1 MATSAFLFQLTYSGQ
16 KISELVSFEWI
27 GSECHIVDI
36 KIVHRLSRV
45 FIIFPSFCDDAFSH
59 SRGARHG
66 DVPLLSAEKDLCLFR
81 VREIPRKIICP
92 RTTS

>member
-1 MATSAFLFQLTYSGQ
+1 MATSASFSTHIHYMESLSWFHLSG
-16 KISELVSFEWI
+16 SA
-27 GSECHIVDI
+27 IVDITCI

-66 DVPLLSAEKDLCLFR
+66 DVPLLSAEKDLSR
-81 VREIPRKIICP
+81 VRDSSKNRLPAHH
-92 RTTS
+92 